1 MTTGSATAETV
12 DSSAT
17 WLLEQETRALLTR
30 LASVQPFVLQEP
42 HLAAAALSPAALSG
56 IEQYLIAGRRDV
68 GRRARAFLR
77 WLRGPGATAPAAEQQ
92 RRFWMLRLTF
102 QDALSQFDLF
112 SEVITQR
119 SEHGNGVLLSGL
131 DVAAAEA
138 LLLPR
143 GFFEGPPVVCSLHR
157 GLGGA
162 IRRARTRLPG
172 GGENPVALIRIPRE
186 RMIGYGI
193 ASSLVHEVGHQ
204 GAALLMLVES
214 LRAEL
219 RPIRQRARRRAA
231 WDLWDRWIS
240 EIVADFWSI
249 SRIGVGST
257 LGLIGL
263 VSLPRAFVFRPSH
276 DDPHPMPWVRVLL
289 SCAIGDRLYPDPQWE
304 RLAAT
309 WRAMYPIAGL
319 RPQLSATV
327 SELRA
332 TMPDLVSVIVEHRS
346 PRLRGWSLGEV
357 LRSPELHREALLERF
372 SAWESNPSEMAL
384 APPTVAFAVLG
395 QARASG
401 RLSPERESRLLGR
414 LIRSWAVR
422 SSLADRPG
430 DDPLRPRDVRRPTHH
445 LDHLTGGTRC
455 QRMSSKSPSRRN
467 RSRSPAA
474 GSCC

>member
-1 MTTGSATAETV
+1 MNDASP
-12 DSSAT
+12 AT

-30 LASVQPFVLQEP
+30 LALVRPFVLQET
-42 HLAAAALSPAALSG
+42 HVAAAALSPAALSG
-56 IEQYLIAGRRDV
+56 IELHLLAGRQDV
-68 GRRARAFLR
+68 QRKAHEYVG

-92 RRFWMLRLTF
+92 RRFWLLRMRF
-102 QDALSQFDLF
+102 QDALTQFDLF

-119 SEHGNGVLLSGL
+119 SEHDNGVLLSGL

-138 LLLPR
+138 LFLPGR
-143 GFFEGPPVVCSLHR
+143 YFEGPPLICSLHR

-204 GAALLMLVES
+204 AAALLRLVES

-219 RPIRQRARRRAA
+219 RPVRLRAKPRTA

-240 EIVADFWSI
+240 EIVADYWSI
-249 SRIGVGST
+249 SRVGIGST

-263 VSLPRAFVFRPSH
+263 VSLPRGFVFRPSD

-289 SCAIGDRLYPDPQWE
+289 SCALGDRMYPDPQWQ

-309 WRAMYPIAGL
+309 WRAMYPLTGVTPPVARAI
-319 RPQLSATV
+319 
-327 SELRA
+327 SELRT
-332 TMPDLVSVIVEHRS
+332 TMPELISLLVGHR
-346 PRLRGWSLGEV
+346 PARLRGRSLGEV
-357 LRSPELHREALLERF
+357 LHNPDLGRQALLQRF
-372 SAWESNPSEMAL
+372 STWEMHPSRMAD
-384 APPTVAFAVLG
+384 APPTLAFAVLG

-401 RLSPERESRLLGR
+401 RLSPERENQLLRR
-414 LIRSWAVR
+414 LIGSWAVR
-422 SSLADRPG
+422 SSLDTAHATARSDVPMFVGQPTIWADQPDRFP
-430 DDPLRPRDVRRPTHH
+430 
-445 LDHLTGGTRC
+445 
-455 QRMSSKSPSRRN
+455 
-467 RSRSPAA
+467 RSRLAL
-474 GSCC
+474 

>member
-1 MTTGSATAETV
+1 MSA

-30 LASVQPFVLQEP
+30 LASVPQFVLQEP

-56 IEQYLIAGRRDV
+56 IEEYLIVGRRDV
-68 GRRARAFLR
+68 HRRAQAYLR
-77 WLRGPGATAPAAEQQ
+77 WLRGAGAMAPAAEQQ
-92 RRFWMLRLTF
+92 RRFWMLRVTF
-102 QDALSQFDLF
+102 QNALSQFDLF

-119 SEHGNGVLLSGL
+119 SEHGNGVMLSGL

-138 LLLPR
+138 LLLPG
-143 GFFEGPPVVCSLHR
+143 GFFEGPPVICSLHR

-172 GGENPVALIRIPRE
+172 GGDNPVALIRIPRE

-204 GAALLMLVES
+204 GAALLLLVES
-214 LRAEL
+214 LREEL
-219 RPIRQRARRRAA
+219 HSIRQRTLMRTA

-249 SRIGVGST
+249 SRIGIGST

-263 VSLPRAFVFRPSH
+263 VSLPRGFVFRPAD

-289 SCAIGDRLYPDPQWE
+289 SCAIGGRLYPDPQWE
-304 RLAAT
+304 RVAAT
-309 WRAMYPIAGL
+309 WQAMYPLAGL
-319 RPQLSATV
+319 RPPLRATI

-332 TMPDLVSVIVEHRS
+332 TMPDLVSVILQHR
-346 PRLRGWSLGEV
+346 PAPLRGWSLGEV
-357 LRSPELHREALLERF
+357 LRNPELQPDALLQRF
-372 SAWESNPSEMAL
+372 SLWEVEPSRMTL
-384 APPTVAFAVLG
+384 APPTMAFAVLG

-401 RLSPERESRLLGR
+401 RLSPERESRLLRR
-414 LIRSWAVR
+414 LIVSWAVR
-422 SSLADRPG
+422 SSLETARATTRSDAVMFVGQPAIWADLTNSTRPYG
-430 DDPLRPRDVRRPTHH
+430 QPQR
-445 LDHLTGGTRC
+445 TRV
-455 QRMSSKSPSRRN
+455 PI
-467 RSRSPAA
+467 
-474 GSCC
+474 

>member
-1 MTTGSATAETV
+1 MIAAPANRASA
-12 DSSAT
+12 S

-56 IEQYLIAGRRDV
+56 IEEFLLAGRREV
-68 GRRARAFLR
+68 RRRAQAFLR
-77 WLRGPGATAPAAEQQ
+77 WLRGPGAAAPPAEQQ
-92 RRFWMLRLTF
+92 RRYWMLRLSF
-102 QDALSQFDLF
+102 MDALSQFDLF

-138 LLLPR
+138 LLLPG
-143 GFFEGPPVVCSLHR
+143 GFFEGPPVICSLHR

-172 GGENPVALIRIPRE
+172 GGANPVALIRIPRE

-204 GAALLMLVES
+204 AAALLLLVET
-214 LRAEL
+214 LRARL
-219 RPIRQRARRRAA
+219 RPIRQRTRLRAA

-249 SRIGVGST
+249 SRIGIGST
-257 LGLIGL
+257 LGLVGL
-263 VSLPRAFVFRPSH
+263 VSLPRSFVFRPSD

-289 SCAIGDRLYPDPQWE
+289 SCAIGDRMYPDPQWD

-309 WRAMYPIAGL
+309 WRSLYPLTGV
-319 RPQLSATV
+319 RPQLAAII

-332 TMPDLVSVIVEHRS
+332 TMPDLVSVIVEHRP
-346 PRLRGWSLGEV
+346 PRLRGWALGEA
-357 LRSPELHREALLERF
+357 LRNPELQRQALLDRYA
-372 SAWESNPSEMAL
+372 AWEADPREMSL

-401 RLSPERESRLLGR
+401 RLSPERESRLLRR
-414 LIRSWAVR
+414 LIRSWAVH
-422 SSLADRPG
+422 SSLETARAT
-430 DDPLRPRDVRRPTHH
+430 RRSAPEMFVGQPTIWSGPP
-445 LDHLTGGTRC
+445 D
-455 QRMSSKSPSRRN
+455 
-467 RSRSPAA
+467 RSRL
-474 GSCC
+474 GT

>member
-1 MTTGSATAETV
+1 VPVGSAHRTV
-12 DSSAT
+12 APVSAGSSAT

-42 HLAAAALSPAALSG
+42 YLAAAALSPAALSG
-56 IEQYLIAGRRDV
+56 IEQFLIAGRREV
-68 GRRARAFLR
+68 RRRAQAFLR
-77 WLRGPGATAPAAEQQ
+77 WLRGPGATAPAEEQQ
-92 RRFWMLRLTF
+92 RRFWMLRLSF

-112 SEVITQR
+112 SEVVTQR

-138 LLLPR
+138 LLVPG

-172 GGENPVALIRIPRE
+172 GGANPVALIRIPRE

-204 GAALLMLVES
+204 GAALLLLVES
-214 LRAEL
+214 LRAQL
-219 RPIRQRARRRAA
+219 RALRGRARPRAA
-231 WDLWDRWIS
+231 WELWDRWVS

-249 SRIGVGST
+249 ARIGIGST

-263 VSLPRAFVFRPSH
+263 VSLPRSFVFRPSD

-304 RLAAT
+304 HLAGT
-309 WRAMYPIAGL
+309 WRAMYPLGGL
-319 RPQLSATV
+319 RPQLKATIA
-327 SELRA
+327 ELRA
-332 TMPDLVSVIVEHRS
+332 TLPDIVSVLVEHR
-346 PRLRGWSLGEV
+346 PARLRGRALGEV
-357 LRSPELHREALLERF
+357 LSNPELQPRALLDRF
-372 SAWESNPSEMAL
+372 SAWEADPGEMVHT
-384 APPTVAFAVLG
+384 PPTVAFAVLG

-401 RLSPERESRLLGR
+401 RLSPEREGRILRR
-414 LIRSWAVR
+414 LINSWAVR
-422 SSLADRPG
+422 SSLETARATTRNAPDMFVG
-430 DDPLRPRDVRRPTHH
+430 QPTIWI
-445 LDHLTGGTRC
+445 G
-455 QRMSSKSPSRRN
+455 P
-467 RSRSPAA
+467 
-474 GSCC
+474 